1 MRELRVPLASRKDIE
16 ALEGVIAVEAH
27 MYHPGKDTEHYRY
40 LKIDAHELEK
50 KVKILN
56 YFFAAED
63 QRNLEALIIEIE
75 NKWKLLLIRDKRK
88 NNEYFNSL
96 EEVIRDDK

>member
-1 MRELRVPLASRKDIE
+1 MLRAPSSTRKDIE
-16 ALEGVIAVEAH
+16 LIDGVLNVEAH

-63 QRNLEALIIEIE
+63 QRNIEALIIEIE

-96 EEVIRDDK
+96 EEVIRDENI